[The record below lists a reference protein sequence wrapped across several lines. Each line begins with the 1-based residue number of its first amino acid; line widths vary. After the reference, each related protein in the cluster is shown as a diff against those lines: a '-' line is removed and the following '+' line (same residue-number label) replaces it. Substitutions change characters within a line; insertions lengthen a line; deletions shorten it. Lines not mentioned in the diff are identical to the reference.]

1 MILVDTNILVYAHR
15 VESPFH
21 ERAQAFIVA
30 AAEGKSP
37 WAITWNAVHEFL
49 AVVTHPKIFTPPT
62 PLAAA
67 IEQIH
72 MWFES
77 PTLQVIGES
86 TMSYWPTLADL
97 LSEAKVTGAK
107 IHDARVAAIALHH
120 ACTTLYSADRDF
132 NRFPGVP
139 VKNPLVGI

>member
-1 MILVDTNILVYAHR
+1 MNAPKLSSWQQPKQRVHGQSLGTLSTNSSRSSRIPKFSR
-15 VESPFH
+15 
-21 ERAQAFIVA
+21 RR
-30 AAEGKSP
+30 
-37 WAITWNAVHEFL
+37 
-49 AVVTHPKIFTPPT
+49 HP
-62 PLAAA
+62 LGAA

-72 MWFES
+72 IWFES

-139 VKNPLVGI
+139 VKNPLVGT